1 MPAATAKRPGDPKG
15 PEPCGDEERAGLS
28 ESAPLKRT
36 PLHDVHVA
44 LGARMIEFA
53 GWSMPVQYTSV
64 LAEHRAVRAG
74 VGLFDLSHMGEF
86 ALEGPAA
93 EESLQRLLTNDV
105 ASLPPGRAHYT
116 LLLNEDGGVVDDVI
130 LYRLGAD
137 RFMLV
142 VNAANT
148 AKDREWIRS
157 RLKGRIAMEDQS
169 DETAL
174 LAVQGPRAEAV
185 VSGLLGRDLS
195 HLPGFAAEEVELD
208 GVPVLLSRTGYTGED
223 GFELYCS
230 SARAQRLWERL
241 LEAGKGEGIVPV
253 GLGARDTLRLEA
265 RYPLYGNELTEQT
278 TPFEAG
284 LGFAVKLD
292 KGEFTGREALL
303 AQKARGVARRLV
315 GFEMVERGIP
325 RKGYPLFAGERPV
338 GEVTSGSFSPTL
350 ERDIGLGYV
359 APEFAAPGSELEVEI
374 RGQRKRAKVIQG
386 RFVPIGTKKS

>member
-1 MPAATAKRPGDPKG
+1 
-15 PEPCGDEERAGLS
+15 LS

-36 PLHDVHVA
+36 PLHDVHAA

-86 ALEGPAA
+86 AFEGPSA
-93 EESLQRLLTNDV
+93 EENLQRLLTNDV

-116 LLLNEDGGVVDDVI
+116 LLLNERGGVVDDVI
-130 LYRLGAD
+130 LYRLDAHK
-137 RFMLV
+137 FMLV

-148 AKDREWIRS
+148 AKDWDWIRS
-157 RLKGRIAMEDQS
+157 RLKGRVAMEDKS
-169 DETAL
+169 DQTAL
-174 LAVQGPRAEAV
+174 LAVQGPKAEAV
-185 VSGLLGRDLS
+185 VAGVLGRDLS

-223 GFELYCS
+223 GFELYCTS
-230 SARAQRLWERL
+230 DDAQRLWERL
-241 LEAGKGEGIVPV
+241 LEAGKADGIVPV

-265 RYPLYGNELTEQT
+265 RLPLYGNELTEET

-284 LGFAVKLD
+284 LGFAVKLQ
-292 KGEFTGREALL
+292 KGEFTGRAALL
-303 AQKARGVARRLV
+303 AQRERGVARKLV

-325 RKGYPLFAGERPV
+325 RKGYPIFTGDRCL

-359 APEFAAPGSELEVEI
+359 ASEFAAPGTDLEVDI

-386 RFVPIGTKKS
+386 RFVPAHTKRG

>member
-1 MPAATAKRPGDPKG
+1 M
-15 PEPCGDEERAGLS
+15 S
-28 ESAPLKRT
+28 ESAAPLKRT

-86 ALEGPAA
+86 AFEGPAA
-93 EESLQRLLTNDV
+93 EENLQRLLTNDV

-116 LLLNEDGGVVDDVI
+116 LILNERGGVVDDVI
-130 LYRLGAD
+130 LYRLDAG

-148 AKDREWIRS
+148 AKDREWLRS
-157 RLKGRIAMEDQS
+157 RLKGRVVMEDKS

-185 VSGLLGRDLS
+185 VAGLLGRDLS
-195 HLPGFAAEEVELD
+195 HLPGFAAEQVELD
-208 GVPVLLSRTGYTGED
+208 GAQVLLSRTGYTGED

-230 SARAQRLWERL
+230 SGDALRLWERF

-265 RYPLYGNELTEQT
+265 RLPLYGNELTEET
-278 TPFEAG
+278 TPLEAG
-284 LGFAVKLD
+284 LSFAVKLE
-292 KGEFTGREALL
+292 KGDFTGREALL
-303 AQKARGVARRLV
+303 AQKERGVARRLV

-325 RKGYPLFAGERPV
+325 RKGYPVFAGERRV

-350 ERDIGLGYV
+350 ERDIGLAYV
-359 APEFAAPGSELEVEI
+359 ASEFATPGTELEVDI

-386 RFVPIGTKKS
+386 RFVSVRTKKG